1 MSKFAIQC
9 LKNKKYVFLEK
20 PGSLDSK
27 GLKRIKASITS
38 ENCCYINYQYCLL
51 DNFDNLRV
59 KKLNEYIQLDFNWK
73 KWGSFG
79 NDIKRNLLSHD
90 LYIAKHLIPGFTL
103 KNNISKFYYSE
114 DIIHIVAKDKNY
126 KVYFHI
132 DRTSKNIKEKTIKR
146 LDTNYELNLYNQKD
160 SNMIINKQID
170 FFLKNLTSHNI
181 DICISILEDIEYLEE
196 LI

>member
-1 MSKFAIQC
+1 M
-9 LKNKKYVFLEK
+9 
-20 PGSLDSK
+20 
-27 GLKRIKASITS
+27 
-38 ENCCYINYQYCLL
+38 
-51 DNFDNLRV
+51 
-59 KKLNEYIQLDFNWK
+59 
-73 KWGSFG
+73 
-79 NDIKRNLLSHD
+79 
-90 LYIAKHLIPGFTL
+90 
-103 KNNISKFYYSE
+103 
-114 DIIHIVAKDKNY
+114 KDKNY